1 MNAVSRD
8 EGSGDV
14 VSFAICTLRREDGS
28 GIYPEGSMNALVTH
42 AYRAETDAP
51 LCPHARHASR
61 FD

>member
-1 MNAVSRD
+1 M
-8 EGSGDV
+8 
-14 VSFAICTLRREDGS
+14 LQREDGS
-28 GIYPEGSMNALVTH
+28 GIYPESSMSALVTH